1 MPPSSPSGIEPTTL
15 RLKDFV
21 IDDDVARPW
30 DTDNLIKKVSDYIFF
45 SFVDGAAQQPQ
56 INKKS

>member
-21 IDDDVARPW
+21 IDDDVAGPW
-30 DTDNLIKKVSDYIFF
+30 DTDNFDSRCFDHVKLDTYRGEQKAE
-45 SFVDGAAQQPQ
+45 GA
-56 INKKS
+56 I